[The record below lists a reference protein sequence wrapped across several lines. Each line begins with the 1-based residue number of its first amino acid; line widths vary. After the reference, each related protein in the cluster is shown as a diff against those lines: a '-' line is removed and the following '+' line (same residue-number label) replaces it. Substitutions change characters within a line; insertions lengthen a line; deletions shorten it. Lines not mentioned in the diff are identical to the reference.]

1 MEIII
6 TGWALDSYLELKH
19 NKSFSAEHYKTI
31 IRPDVLLLKKFS
43 TSPSPKFSSNKFWS
57 PATFHNGSAIPGGFK
72 MKWHNLGD
80 KKVQLRLPVGMIND
94 AFLLYAYVKT
104 DPKVEARQLAKF
116 KTRLELIR
124 RGQYTECG
132 RLS

>member
-6 TGWALDSYLELKH
+6 TAWALDSYLELKH
-19 NKSFSAEHYKTI
+19 KNEFSDTDYKGT
-31 IRPDVLLLKKFS
+31 IRPDVLLLKNYPS
-43 TSPSPKFSSNKFWS
+43 SPKFANNKFWS
-57 PATFHNGSAIPGGFK
+57 VASFGGSTIAGGFK
-72 MKWHNLGD
+72 MKWHNLGANRI
-80 KKVQLRLPVGMIND
+80 QLRLPVGLMQD
-94 AFLLYAYVKT
+94 AFLLHAYVKA
-104 DPKVEARQLAKF
+104 DAKAEARQLAKF